1 MTKDQ
6 VYGKK
11 VKLSEVN
18 ASSGSKFLGATLLYL
33 TFALLITFAV
43 VGAMGGILTAVL
55 EKDSVVAA
63 NTFTALMTTAI
74 VLYIPTLIWVQ
85 ISAFRN
91 GKTVGAAFF
100 LYSIVM
106 GLLISPICIVAGFLN
121 VALALGTTCLAF
133 ALMALIAWNS
143 KKDFSRLSV
152 FATGLLLGLFVIS
165 LVDLIISLIIGF
177 DPLYWIVSIGFF
189 IVILLL
195 TVADLK
201 RIQVIA
207 NNGGATKNIALL
219 CALNLY
225 VDFVYIFIRLLRLIV
240 IVRNNR

>member
-55 EKDSVVAA
+55 EKGSEVAA
-63 NTFTALMTTAI
+63 NVFTALMFTAVI
-74 VLYIPTLIWVQ
+74 IYIPTIIWIQ
-85 ISAFRN
+85 ISGLRN
-91 GKTVGAAFF
+91 GRTLRPAFF

-106 GLLISPICIVAGFLN
+106 GLLISPICIVAGFMN

-133 ALMALIAWNS
+133 ALMAVLVWNS
-143 KKDFSRLSV
+143 KKDFSRLAV

-165 LVDLIISLIIGF
+165 LVDLIITLIIGF
-177 DPLYWIVSIGFF
+177 DPLYWIISIGFF
-189 IVILLL
+189 VVILLL
-195 TVADLK
+195 TVVDLK
-201 RIQVIA
+201 RIQIIA
-207 NNGGATKNIALL
+207 NNGGATNNVALM

-225 VDFVYIFIRLLRLIV
+225 VDFIYIFIRLLRLIV
-240 IVRNNR
+240 VVRNNR

>member
-11 VKLSEVN
+11 VKLSETNV
-18 ASSGSKFLGATLLYL
+18 SSGSKFLGSTLFYL

-43 VGAMGGILTAVL
+43 VALMGGILSFVL
-55 EKDSVVAA
+55 EEESTLAA
-63 NTFTALMTTAI
+63 NVFTGLMTTGI
-74 VLYIPTLIWVQ
+74 IIYIPTLIWLQ
-85 ISAFRN
+85 ISGLKN
-91 GKTVGAAFF
+91 GNSTKYAYF

-106 GLLISPICIVAGFLN
+106 GILISPICIIAGFLN
-121 VALALGTTCLAF
+121 VALALGSTCLAF
-133 ALMALIAWNS
+133 ALIALIAWNS
-143 KKDFSRLSV
+143 KKEFTRLSV

-165 LVDLIISLIIGF
+165 LVDLIITLIIGF

-195 TVADLK
+195 TVVDLK

-207 NNGGATKNIALL
+207 NNGGASKNVALI

-240 IVRNNR
+240 VLRNRS